1 MAATPP
7 STQLRTSQ
15 VLVALASVCAAP
27 GCSSG
32 RSAPPRAEAFPH
44 VPLQGRLHHID
55 IVEDD
60 QGQTWLAK
68 GTSLCRLKGQ
78 TLDCVE
84 VPVKLDP
91 DARMQL
97 LQPGQGA
104 APVVCVPDSA
114 ADRSTGAA
122 APAKYVRAFTW
133 EVVARSAEACQSGIA
148 WGDGSI
154 WTLDGSTFVERAGD
168 AATKVSGQPAGRNHH
183 LDAGGVWWLGDG
195 VYAAALSR
203 QAILDGGRRV
213 SPAGLS
219 AVPLCRAGD
228 RYFLDDKLGDLKA
241 APAGR
246 EARDE
251 ALSTIRDGRGH
262 GSELLVVDGTS
273 GQVVARHPPYRTRK
287 DPVCRPLRQGWLDYR
302 DRRVEGVLCAGT
314 TCESVDFPT
323 APGEGLLYGDVGL
336 IDAGLVVVERLDPAD
351 ELRVSIADAEGIRD
365 VRRYRDAESRFYGG
379 SYLRIRRIAAG
390 ALVVSDAAIAVLD
403 QGGRPLQLAVRWQGA
418 GAVAP

>member
-1 MAATPP
+1 MD
-7 STQLRTSQ
+7 L
-15 VLVALASVCAAP
+15 
-27 GCSSG
+27 
-32 RSAPPRAEAFPH
+32 
-44 VPLQGRLHHID
+44 
-55 IVEDD
+55 VEDD

-78 TLDCVE
+78 MLDCAE
-84 VPVKLDP
+84 VPVELDP

-104 APVVCVPDSA
+104 APVVCVPDSD
-114 ADRSTGAA
+114 ADRGAGA
-122 APAKYVRAFTW
+122 VAPAKYVRAFTW
-133 EVVARSAEACQSGIA
+133 EVVARSAEACQRGIA
-148 WGDGSI
+148 WSDGSI

-168 AATKVSGQPAGRNHH
+168 AATRVSGQPAGWNHH
-183 LDAGGVWWLGDG
+183 LDAAGVWWLGDG

-203 QAILDGGRRV
+203 QSILDGGRRTSPTDLAV
-213 SPAGLS
+213 SL
-219 AVPLCRAGD
+219 LCRAGD
-228 RYFLDDKLGDLKA
+228 RYLLYDRLGDLDD

-246 EARDE
+246 EARD
-251 ALSTIRDGRGH
+251 STIDAIFDGRDH
-262 GSELLVVDGTS
+262 GRRLLVVDGVS
-273 GQVVARHPPYRTRK
+273 AQVVAQHPPYETWK

-379 SYLRIRRIAAG
+379 SYLRIRSIAAG